1 MANFFDFLAI
11 REDEFFTGTYYSK
24 RPKTTEDYGET
35 FSYDIEDPQTESV
48 ENIIG
53 AVETLAVRFSI
64 KTIDSLAFKAKGYV
78 VTQEEDLYQI
88 ESVEKRPKNG
98 EKDVYRLWKNPPRQE
113 KILRMIKVQNPWGL
127 K

>member
-1 MANFFDFLAI
+1 MANFFDFLTN
-11 REDEFFTGTYYSK
+11 REDEFFSGTYYKK
-24 RPKTTEDYGET
+24 RPKTTEDSGEV

-48 ENIIG
+48 TNVIG
-53 AVETLAVRFSI
+53 GIETVTVRFSI
-64 KTIDSLAFKAKGYV
+64 KTIESIDFKPKGYV
-78 VTQEEDLYQI
+78 VAQEDDLYQI

-98 EKDVYRLWKNPPRQE
+98 EKDVYRLWKNPPKQE